1 MPTPTRPHLQIV
13 PLLGQVY
20 TNHRTPSGLIAINYK
35 KKKKKSKGIKR
46 RGVRNVY
53 TTMCVVTREREKRMK
68 RGDSHLPLGGCKS
81 KTALFSLRLSGKVSI
96 L

>member
-35 KKKKKSKGIKR
+35 KKKKKKKVKELKEEESG
-46 RGVRNVY
+46 
-53 TTMCVVTREREKRMK
+53 MCIQQCVWLQGKERKE
-68 RGDSHLPLGGCKS
+68 
-81 KTALFSLRLSGKVSI
+81 
-96 L
+96 